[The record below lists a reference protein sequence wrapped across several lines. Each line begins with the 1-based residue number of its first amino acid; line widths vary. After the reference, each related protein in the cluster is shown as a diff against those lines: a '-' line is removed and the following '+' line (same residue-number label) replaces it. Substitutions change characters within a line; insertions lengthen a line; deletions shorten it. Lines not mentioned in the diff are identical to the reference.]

1 MTPQATGDYRVTPAG
16 RTVEI
21 MTALLERPAV
31 RLAPAVIGPNWFA
44 TVMGTGIVA
53 TAAVSLPLHVPG
65 LRTLATMVWAAASVL
80 LVVLVVAAVRHRAGY
95 AGDAV
100 SEQFW
105 GAPPMALLTVGAGT
119 LLLGRDWLG
128 EPVAVAVDL
137 VLWTAG
143 TLLGLA
149 VAVVVPYRLR
159 SLHRPGPGT
168 AFGGRLM
175 PVVSPMVSAA
185 TGALLVP
192 HVPAP
197 AVMLMACYAMA
208 AGSLVAA
215 ALVGGQIWRRL
226 VRYGPGAPGTVPTLW
241 IVLGPIGQSV
251 TAGHLLGRAAEGV
264 LSEPYATAAQLGAVL
279 YGVPMLGLALCW
291 AALAGAITVRT
302 ARAGLPFSL
311 SWWSFTF
318 PVGTVVTGASG
329 LAAGTASALP
339 ATLAVA
345 LYAMLLATWSV
356 VAVRTAHAARR
367 GDLLRP
373 APPA

>member
-1 MTPQATGDYRVTPAG
+1 MTPQAGGGYRTAGTGP
-16 RTVEI
+16 TVEI
-21 MTALLERPAV
+21 MTALLTPPV
-31 RLAPAVIGPNWFA
+31 RRAPVLIGPNWFA
-44 TVMGTGIVA
+44 GVMGTGIVA
-53 TAAVSLPLHVPG
+53 TAAASLPLPVPG
-65 LRTLATMVWAAASVL
+65 LRTLATVVWALASVL
-80 LVVLVVAAVRHRAGY
+80 LMVLVAAAVRHRAAY

-119 LLLGRDWLG
+119 LLLGRDWIG
-128 EPVAVAVDL
+128 EPAAVRVDL

-159 SLHRPGPGT
+159 TVHRPGPGT
-168 AFGGRLM
+168 AFAGRLM

-197 AVMLMACYAMA
+197 VELLLACYALA
-208 AGSLVAA
+208 AFSLVAA
-215 ALVGGQIWRRL
+215 ALVIGRL
-226 VRYGPGAPGTVPTLW
+226 VRQLRRYGPGAARMVPTWW

-251 TAGHLLGRAAEGV
+251 TAAHLLGRAADGV
-264 LSEPYATAAQLGAVL
+264 LGEPYATAAQLVSVL
-279 YGVPMLGLALCW
+279 YGVPALGLALGW
-291 AALAGAITVRT
+291 MAVAGAITVRT

-311 SWWSFTF
+311 TWWSFTF

-329 LAAGTASALP
+329 LAARTSWHP
-339 ATLAVA
+339 AAVLAVG
-345 LYAMLLATWSV
+345 LYGVLLATWSV
-356 VAVRTAHAARR
+356 VAVRTLRGVRR
-367 GDLLRP
+367 GELLRP
-373 APPA
+373 APAA

>member
-1 MTPQATGDYRVTPAG
+1 MTPEAGGGYRAARNH
-16 RTVEI
+16 RTVKI
-21 MTALLERPAV
+21 MTVLLHRPA
-31 RLAPAVIGPNWFA
+31 AVLIGPNWFA

-53 TAAVSLPLHVPG
+53 TAAASLPLPVPG
-65 LRTLATMVWAAASVL
+65 LRPLATTIWALAAVL
-80 LVVLVVAAVRHRAGY
+80 LVVLVGAAVRHRHTY

-105 GAPPMALLTVGAGT
+105 GAPPMALVTVGAGT
-119 LLLGRDWLG
+119 LLLGRDWVG

-149 VAVVVPYRLR
+149 VAVVIPYRLR
-159 SLHRPGPGT
+159 TRHRPGPGT

-175 PVVSPMVSAA
+175 PVVAPMVSAA

-197 AVMLMACYAMA
+197 AVLLVTCYALA

-215 ALVGGQIWRRL
+215 VLVGAQIVRRL
-226 VRYGPGAPGTVPTLW
+226 LRYGPGAPRTVPTLW

-251 TAGHLLGRAAEGV
+251 TAVHLLGRAADGV
-264 LSEPYATAAQLGAVL
+264 LSRPVAEFAQVVAVL
-279 YGVPMLGLALCW
+279 YAVPMLLVALAW
-291 AALAGAITVRT
+291 AAVAAAITVRT

-311 SWWSFTF
+311 TWWSFTF
-318 PVGTVVTGASG
+318 PVGTVVTGLSG
-329 LAAGTASALP
+329 LASRTSSALP
-339 ATLAVA
+339 AALAVT
-345 LYAMLLATWSV
+345 LYAVLLGTWSV
-356 VAVRTAHAARR
+356 VAVRTARAARR

>member
-1 MTPQATGDYRVTPAG
+1 MTSQGAG
-16 RTVEI
+16 RYRGTRPGPTVEI
-21 MTALLERPAV
+21 MTVLLDRPV
-31 RLAPAVIGPNWFA
+31 RLAPVLIGPNWFA
-44 TVMGTGIVA
+44 SVMGTGIVA
-53 TAAVSLPLHVPG
+53 TAAASLPLHVPG
-65 LRTLATMVWAAASVL
+65 LRTLATVVWAAASVL
-80 LVVLVVAAVRHRAGY
+80 LVVLVVAAVRHRAAY
-95 AGDAV
+95 AGDPV

-128 EPVAVAVDL
+128 EPLAVAVDA
-137 VLWTAG
+137 VLWTGG

-149 VAVVVPYRLR
+149 VAVVIPYRLR
-159 SLHRPGPGT
+159 TRHRPGPGT

-175 PVVSPMVSAA
+175 PVVPPMVSAA

-192 HVPAP
+192 HVAAP
-197 AVMLMACYAMA
+197 AAMLVTCYAMA
-208 AGSLVAA
+208 AVSLVAA
-215 ALVGGQIWRRL
+215 VVVFMQIWRRL
-226 VRYGPGAPGTVPTLW
+226 VRYGAGTPRMVPTWW

-251 TAGHLLGRAAEGV
+251 TAVHLLGRAADGV
-264 LSEPYATAAQLGAVL
+264 LSEPYATAAQVLAVL
-279 YGVPMLGLALCW
+279 YGVPALVLALCW
-291 AALAGAITVRT
+291 AALAAAITVRT

-311 SWWSFTF
+311 TWWSFTF

-329 LAAGTASALP
+329 LAARTSSAL
-339 ATLAVA
+339 AAALAVT

-356 VAVRTAHAARR
+356 VAVRTARGVRR

>member
-1 MTPQATGDYRVTPAG
+1 
-16 RTVEI
+16 VEI
-21 MTALLERPAV
+21 MTVLLDRPPA
-31 RLAPAVIGPNWFA
+31 RLAPILIGPNWFA

-53 TAAVSLPLHVPG
+53 TAAASLPLHVPG
-65 LRTLATMVWAAASVL
+65 LRTLATVVWALASVL
-80 LVVLVVAAVRHRAGY
+80 LVVLVTAAVRHRAAY

-128 EPVAVAVDL
+128 EPVAVAIDL

-159 SLHRPGPGT
+159 TRHRPGPGT

-197 AVMLMACYAMA
+197 VDLLVACYAMA
-208 AGSLVAA
+208 GASLVAA
-215 ALVGGQIWRRL
+215 VLVFGQIWRRL
-226 VRYGPGAPGTVPTLW
+226 VRYGPGAPRTVPTLW

-251 TAGHLLGRAAEGV
+251 TAAHLLGRAAEGV
-264 LSEPYATAAQLGAVL
+264 LSEPYVTAAQAGAVL
-279 YGVPMLGLALCW
+279 YGVPALGLALAW
-291 AALAGAITVRT
+291 AAVAATITVRT

-311 SWWSFTF
+311 AWWSFTF
-318 PVGTVVTGASG
+318 PVGTVVTGAAG
-329 LAAGTASALP
+329 LATRTGSALP
-339 ATLAVA
+339 ATLAVV
-345 LYAMLLATWSV
+345 LYATLLATWSV
-356 VAVRTAHAARR
+356 VAVRTVRAARR
-367 GDLLRP
+367 YGLLRP
-373 APPA
+373 AAAAPDPG

>member
-1 MTPQATGDYRVTPAG
+1 
-16 RTVEI
+16 VEI
-21 MTALLERPAV
+21 MTVLLDRPPVRPASI
-31 RLAPAVIGPNWFA
+31 LLGPNWFA

-53 TAAVSLPLHVPG
+53 TAAAALPVPVPG
-65 LRTLATMVWAAASVL
+65 LRTLATVVWALAASL
-80 LVVLVVAAVRHRAGY
+80 LVVLVTAAVRHRKGY

-143 TLLGLA
+143 TLLGLV
-149 VAVVVPYRLR
+149 VAVVVPYRLHTR
-159 SLHRPGPGT
+159 HRPGPGT

-197 AVMLMACYAMA
+197 AALLAACYAMA
-208 AGSLVAA
+208 GASLVAA
-215 ALVGGQIWRRL
+215 VLVAGQIGRRL
-226 VRYGPGAPGTVPTLW
+226 LRYGPGAPRTVPTLW
-241 IVLGPIGQSV
+241 IVLGPIGQSI
-251 TAGHLLGRAAEGV
+251 TAAHLLARAAEGV
-264 LSEPYATAAQLGAVL
+264 LSEPYVTAARLGAVL
-279 YGVPMLGLALCW
+279 YGVPALGLALAW
-291 AALAGAITVRT
+291 AALAAAITVRT

-311 SWWSFTF
+311 TWWSFTF
-318 PVGTVVTGASG
+318 PVGTVVTGAAGLAARTGSG
-329 LAAGTASALP
+329 LAAA
-339 ATLAVA
+339 LAVG
-345 LYAMLLATWSV
+345 LYAVLLATWSV
-356 VAVRTAHAARR
+356 VAVRTVRGRARLLLDPGAH
-367 GDLLRP
+367 P
-373 APPA
+373 SC

>member
-1 MTPQATGDYRVTPAG
+1 MTSQAGGRYRAG
-16 RTVEI
+16 SGGPTVEI
-21 MTALLERPAV
+21 MTVLLERPV
-31 RLAPAVIGPNWFA
+31 RRAPVLLGPNWFA

-53 TAAVSLPLHVPG
+53 TAAVTLPVPVPG
-65 LRTLATMVWAAASVL
+65 LRALATVVWALASVL
-80 LVVLVVAAVRHRAGY
+80 LIVLVTAAVRHRRTY
-95 AGDAV
+95 VGDAV

-143 TLLGLA
+143 TLLGLV

-159 SLHRPGPGT
+159 TRHRPGPGT

-197 AVMLMACYAMA
+197 VELLVACYAMA
-208 AGSLVAA
+208 GASLVAA
-215 ALVGGQIWRRL
+215 VLVFGQIWRRL
-226 VRYGPGAPGTVPTLW
+226 VRFGPGAPRTVPTLW

-251 TAGHLLGRAAEGV
+251 TAVHLLGRAAEGV
-264 LSEPYATAAQLGAVL
+264 LSEPYAAVAQALAVL
-279 YGVPMLGLALCW
+279 YGVPALALALCW
-291 AALAGAITVRT
+291 AALAAAITVRT
-302 ARAGLPFSL
+302 ARAGLPFAL
-311 SWWSFTF
+311 TWWSFTF

-329 LAAGTASALP
+329 LAVRTGWALP
-339 ATLAVA
+339 AALAGA
-345 LYAMLLATWSV
+345 LYAMLLATWAV
-356 VAVRTAHAARR
+356 VAVRTVRAVRR

>member
-1 MTPQATGDYRVTPAG
+1 MTPQAGGRYRG
-16 RTVEI
+16 SRRGLTVNL
-21 MTALLERPAV
+21 MTTLLAAPL
-31 RLAPAVIGPNWFA
+31 RLAPVLIGPNWFA
-44 TVMGTGIVA
+44 TVMGTGILA
-53 TAAVSLPLHVPG
+53 TAAAALPLRVPG
-65 LRTLATMVWAAASVL
+65 LRTLATLGWALASVL
-80 LVVLVVAAVRHRAGY
+80 LVILVAAAVRHRAGY
-95 AGDAV
+95 RGDPV

-105 GAPPMALLTVGAGT
+105 GAPPMALMTVGAGT

-128 EPVAVAVDL
+128 EPAAVAVHA

-149 VAVVVPYRLR
+149 VAVVVPYRLQTR
-159 SLHRPGPGT
+159 HRPGPDT
-168 AFGGRLM
+168 AFAGRLM

-192 HVPAP
+192 HVAAP
-197 AVMLMACYAMA
+197 VALLVACYALA

-215 ALVGGQIWRRL
+215 VLVFGQLWRQL
-226 VRYGPGAPGTVPTLW
+226 VRCGPGAPRAVPTWW

-251 TAGHLLGRAAEGV
+251 TAVHLLGRAADGV
-264 LSEPYATAAQLGAVL
+264 LSEPYAAAAQVVAVL
-279 YGVPMLGLALCW
+279 YGIPALGLALCW
-291 AALAGAITVRT
+291 AGVAAVITARA

-311 SWWSFTF
+311 AWWSFTF

-329 LAAGTASALP
+329 LAASTGAALP
-339 ATLAVA
+339 AALAVA
-345 LYAMLLATWSV
+345 LYAMVLAAWSV
-356 VAVRTAHAARR
+356 VAVRTLSGARR

>member
-1 MTPQATGDYRVTPAG
+1 MTPQGGGGYRAAAAG
-16 RTVEI
+16 PTVEI
-21 MTALLERPAV
+21 MTVLLERPV
-31 RLAPAVIGPNWFA
+31 RPAPILIGPNWFA

-53 TAAVSLPLHVPG
+53 TAAASLPLHVPG
-65 LRTLATMVWAAASVL
+65 LRTLATAGWALAAVL
-80 LVVLVVAAVRHRAGY
+80 LVVLAAAAVRHRAAY
-95 AGDAV
+95 VGDAV
-100 SEQFW
+100 AEQFW

-128 EPVAVAVDL
+128 TPVAVAVDL

-143 TLLGLA
+143 TALGLA
-149 VAVVVPYRLR
+149 VAVVVPYRLHTR
-159 SLHRPGPGT
+159 HRPGPGT

-197 AVMLMACYAMA
+197 GALLAACYAMA
-208 AGSLVAA
+208 GASLVAA
-215 ALVGGQIWRRL
+215 VLVFGQIWRRL
-226 VRYGPGAPGTVPTLW
+226 VRYGPGAPRTVPTLW

-251 TAGHLLGRAAEGV
+251 TAAHLLGRAAEGV
-264 LSEPYATAAQLGAVL
+264 LSPPYAAAAQVGAVL
-279 YGVPMLGLALCW
+279 YGVPALGLALCW
-291 AALAGAITVRT
+291 AALAAVITVRT

-311 SWWSFTF
+311 TWWSFTF
-318 PVGTVVTGASG
+318 PVGTVVTGVSG
-329 LAAGTASALP
+329 MAARTSSAVP
-339 ATLAVA
+339 AALAVA

-356 VAVRTAHAARR
+356 VAVRTVRAARR